1 MYARPMQVYAR
12 PTQVYARPTQIY
24 ASLRRAIR
32 NSTQRQGIFAYCCVG
47 MAYSCVGMAYSC
59 VDLRRL
65 AFSSSTQRVR
75 QKIKHV

>member
-1 MYARPMQVYAR
+1 MSTKQRYANVRQAYASVR
-12 PTQVYARPTQIY
+12 EAYASVRQAY

-47 MAYSCVGMAYSC
+47 MAYSCV
-59 VDLRRL
+59 DLRRL